1 MRIPTENLSNG
12 FISEILNIF
21 KVKSKDINNQIVLVE
36 ESFLYNIFYNPEA
49 KSIEFSSFITV
60 RQLPETQKDNLNFV
74 IKNHDPRIDI
84 SFENSRENEGEIDL
98 YIFFDYSLSK
108 NYYLEDIEILNLHNL
123 FNSLLYKVNHM
134 CREINIRKRINE
146 LNSIDI

>member
-12 FISEILNIF
+12 FISEILNLF

-36 ESFLYNIFYNPEA
+36 ESFLYNIFYNQES
-49 KSIEFSSFITV
+49 KSLEFSSFISV
-60 RQLPETQKDNLNFV
+60 KQLPETQKDNLNFV
-74 IKNHDPRIDI
+74 IKNHDPRINI
-84 SFENSRENEGEIDL
+84 SFENSKEKEGDIDI

-146 LNSIDI
+146 LKSLDI

>member
-12 FISEILNIF
+12 FISEILNLF
-21 KVKSKDINNQIVLVE
+21 GVKSKDINNQIVLVE
-36 ESFLYNIFYNPEA
+36 ESFLYNIFYNQES
-49 KSIEFSSFITV
+49 KSLEFSSFISV
-60 RQLPETQKDNLNFV
+60 KQLPETQKDNLNFV

-84 SFENSRENEGEIDL
+84 SFENSKGNEGEIDL

-108 NYYLEDIEILNLHNL
+108 KYYLEDIEILNLHNL

-146 LNSIDI
+146 LKSLDI

>member
-12 FISEILNIF
+12 FISEILNLF
-21 KVKSKDINNQIVLVE
+21 GVKSKDINNQIILVE
-36 ESFLYNIFYNPEA
+36 ESFLYNIFYNQES
-49 KSIEFSSFITV
+49 KSIEFSSFISV
-60 RQLPETQKDNLNFV
+60 KELLETQKDNLNFI
-74 IKNHDPRIDI
+74 IKNHDPRINI
-84 SFENSRENEGEIDL
+84 SFENSKEKEGEIDI

-108 NYYLEDIEILNLHNL
+108 KDFLEDIEILNLHNL

-146 LNSIDI
+146 LKSLDI

>member
-12 FISEILNIF
+12 LISEILNLF

-36 ESFLYNIFYNPEA
+36 ESFLYNIFYNLES
-49 KSIEFSSFITV
+49 KSIEFSSFISIKE
-60 RQLPETQKDNLNFV
+60 LPENQKDNLNFV
-74 IKNHDPRIDI
+74 IKNHDPRINI
-84 SFENSRENEGEIDL
+84 SFENSKDNEGEIDI

-134 CREINIRKRINE
+134 CREINIRKRIHE
-146 LNSIDI
+146 LKSLDI

>member
-12 FISEILNIF
+12 FISEILNLF
-21 KVKSKDINNQIVLVE
+21 GVKSKDINNQIILVE
-36 ESFLYNIFYNPEA
+36 ESFLYNIFYNQES

-74 IKNHDPRIDI
+74 IKNHDSRIDI

-108 NYYLEDIEILNLHNL
+108 KYYLEDIEILNLHNL

-134 CREINIRKRINE
+134 CREINIRKRIHE
-146 LNSIDI
+146 LKSLDI

>member
-12 FISEILNIF
+12 FISEILNLF
-21 KVKSKDINNQIVLVE
+21 GVKSKDINNQIVLVE
-36 ESFLYNIFYNPEA
+36 ESFLYNIFYNQES
-49 KSIEFSSFITV
+49 KSLEFSSFISV
-60 RQLPETQKDNLNFV
+60 KQLPETQKDNLNFV
-74 IKNHDPRIDI
+74 IKNHDPRINI
-84 SFENSRENEGEIDL
+84 SFENSKGNEGEIDL

-108 NYYLEDIEILNLHNL
+108 KYYLEDIEILNLHNL

-146 LNSIDI
+146 LKSLDI

>member
-12 FISEILNIF
+12 FISEILNLF
-21 KVKSKDINNQIVLVE
+21 GVKSKDINNQIVLVE
-36 ESFLYNIFYNPEA
+36 ESFLYNIFYNQES
-49 KSIEFSSFITV
+49 KSLEFSSFISV
-60 RQLPETQKDNLNFV
+60 KQLPETQKDSLNFV

-84 SFENSRENEGEIDL
+84 SFENSKGNEGEIDL
-98 YIFFDYSLSK
+98 YIFFDYSLLK

-134 CREINIRKRINE
+134 CREINIRRRIYE
-146 LNSIDI
+146 LKSLDI

>member
-1 MRIPTENLSNG
+1 MRIPTENLTNG
-12 FISEILNIF
+12 FISEILNLF

-36 ESFLYNIFYNPEA
+36 ESFLYNIFYN
-49 KSIEFSSFITV
+49 IESDSLELTSFISV
-60 RQLPETQKDNLNFV
+60 QELQETQKDNLNFV
-74 IKNHDPRIDI
+74 MKNHDPRIDI
-84 SFENSRENEGEIDL
+84 SFETSNENEGEIDI

-108 NYYLEDIEILNLHNL
+108 KYYLEDIEILNLHNL

-146 LNSIDI
+146 LKSLDI

>member
-12 FISEILNIF
+12 FISEILNLF
-21 KVKSKDINNQIVLVE
+21 GVKSKDINNQIVLVE
-36 ESFLYNIFYNPEA
+36 ESFLYNIFYNQES
-49 KSIEFSSFITV
+49 KSLEFSSFISIKK
-60 RQLPETQKDNLNFV
+60 LPETQKDNLNFV

-84 SFENSRENEGEIDL
+84 SFENSKGNEGEIDL

-108 NYYLEDIEILNLHNL
+108 KYYLEDIEILNLHNL

-146 LNSIDI
+146 LKSLDI

>member
-12 FISEILNIF
+12 FISEILNLF
-21 KVKSKDINNQIVLVE
+21 KVKSNDINNQIVLVE
-36 ESFLYNIFYNPEA
+36 ESFLYNIFYNQES

-74 IKNHDPRIDI
+74 IKNHDPRINI
-84 SFENSRENEGEIDL
+84 SFENSKDNEGEIDI

-134 CREINIRKRINE
+134 CREINIRKRIHE
-146 LNSIDI
+146 LKSLDI

>member
-12 FISEILNIF
+12 FISEILNLF
-21 KVKSKDINNQIVLVE
+21 GVKSKDINNQIVLVE
-36 ESFLYNIFYNPEA
+36 ESFLYNIFYNQES
-49 KSIEFSSFITV
+49 KSLEFSSFISV
-60 RQLPETQKDNLNFV
+60 KQLPETQKDNLNFV

-84 SFENSRENEGEIDL
+84 SFENSKGNEGEIDL
-98 YIFFDYSLSK
+98 YIFFNYSLSK
-108 NYYLEDIEILNLHNL
+108 KYYLEDIEILNLHNL

-146 LNSIDI
+146 LKSLDI

>member
-12 FISEILNIF
+12 FISEILNLF

-36 ESFLYNIFYNPEA
+36 ESFLYNIFYNPES

-74 IKNHDPRIDI
+74 IKNHDPRINI
-84 SFENSRENEGEIDL
+84 SFENSKDNEGEIYI

-146 LNSIDI
+146 LKSLDI

>member
-12 FISEILNIF
+12 FISEILNLF

-36 ESFLYNIFYNPEA
+36 ESFLYNIFYNLES
-49 KSIEFSSFITV
+49 KSIEFSSFISIKE
-60 RQLPETQKDNLNFV
+60 LPENQKDNLNFV
-74 IKNHDPRIDI
+74 IKNHDPRINI
-84 SFENSRENEGEIDL
+84 SFENSKDNEGEIDI

-146 LNSIDI
+146 LKSLDI

>member
-12 FISEILNIF
+12 FISEILNLF
-21 KVKSKDINNQIVLVE
+21 GVKSKDINNQIVLVE
-36 ESFLYNIFYNPEA
+36 ESFLYNIFYNPES

-60 RQLPETQKDNLNFV
+60 RKLPETQKDNLNFV
-74 IKNHDPRIDI
+74 IKNHDPRINI
-84 SFENSRENEGEIDL
+84 SFENSKDNEGEIDI

-123 FNSLLYKVNHM
+123 FDSLLYRVNHM
-134 CREINIRKRINE
+134 YREINIRKRINE
-146 LNSIDI
+146 LNAIDI

>member
-12 FISEILNIF
+12 FISEILNLF
-21 KVKSKDINNQIVLVE
+21 GVKSKDINNQIVLVE
-36 ESFLYNIFYNPEA
+36 ESFLYNIFYNQES
-49 KSIEFSSFITV
+49 KSLEFSSFISV
-60 RQLPETQKDNLNFV
+60 KQLPETQKDNLNFV
-74 IKNHDPRIDI
+74 IKNHDPRINI
-84 SFENSRENEGEIDL
+84 SFENSKEKEGDIDI

-146 LNSIDI
+146 LKSLDI

>member
-1 MRIPTENLSNG
+1 MRIPTKNLSNG
-12 FISEILNIF
+12 FISEILNLF
-21 KVKSKDINNQIVLVE
+21 GVKSKDINNQIVLVE
-36 ESFLYNIFYNPEA
+36 ESFLYNIFYNQES

-84 SFENSRENEGEIDL
+84 SFENSKGNEGEIDL

-108 NYYLEDIEILNLHNL
+108 KYYLEDIEILNLHNL

-134 CREINIRKRINE
+134 CREINIRKRIHE
-146 LNSIDI
+146 LKSLDI

>member
-12 FISEILNIF
+12 FISEILNLF

-36 ESFLYNIFYNPEA
+36 ESFLYNIFYNQES
-49 KSIEFSSFITV
+49 KSIEFSSFISV
-60 RQLPETQKDNLNFV
+60 KELLETQKDNLNFV
-74 IKNHDPRIDI
+74 IKNHDPRINI
-84 SFENSRENEGEIDL
+84 SFENSKEKEGDIDI

-108 NYYLEDIEILNLHNL
+108 KDFLEDIEILNLHNL
-123 FNSLLYKVNHM
+123 FNSLLYKVNHI

-146 LNSIDI
+146 LKSLDI